1 MQLPSSANWAASS
14 PGGAWAGPMLRR
26 EPCWGRAVN
35 AGPAYASPS
44 FCTSRRR
51 SLDAMVQVSE
61 CEGRIPGPQRA
72 AGAAAGPRAAPAA
85 SSTLPERG
93 GDAPAAGELPG
104 QPCELGA
111 WRPPQPWRRRL
122 GAYRHSDRPCG
133 NGAPPGG
140 PRPGAGA
147 PPRRGLRLCH
157 CSASLAAALL
167 LTAGR
172 LQVPP
177 VPGGG
182 PPCAHRE
189 GAGAHHLPHEAVGHR
204 RRARQVQVLVRP
216 RQHGRRVLHF
226 GLTLQLQGVQRQ
238 WAADSGGLGTRSRAL
253 GSMATE
259 AGCFGGKGESAAGR
273 RQQTMGMGIAQL
285 TSQEVAALME
295 GGRMQRRRATA
306 GSRAAL
312 ACSCAGQAAW
322 AQHEPAAT
330 WQRRQRCDQR
340 KPHSSVYLTV
350 HAYCLFSLQVLP
362 AQAAQGE
369 EGQRPDPGDQRG
381 Q

>member
-1 MQLPSSANWAASS
+1 
-14 PGGAWAGPMLRR
+14 
-26 EPCWGRAVN
+26 
-35 AGPAYASPS
+35 
-44 FCTSRRR
+44 
-51 SLDAMVQVSE
+51 MVQVSE

-85 SSTLPERG
+85 SSTLPGRG

-122 GAYRHSDRPCG
+122 GAYPHSDRPCG
-133 NGAPPGG
+133 NDAPPGG

-259 AGCFGGKGESAAGR
+259 AGCVRRYRGIGSRPEAADYGHGHSAAYQPGSGSLNGR
-273 RQQTMGMGIAQL
+273 RENAAPAGRSRQPSSIGVQL
-285 TSQEVAALME
+285 CRAGCLGAA
-295 GGRMQRRRATA
+295 RACCHL
-306 GSRAAL
+306 AAPSTL
-312 ACSCAGQAAW
+312 
-322 AQHEPAAT
+322 
-330 WQRRQRCDQR
+330 
-340 KPHSSVYLTV
+340 
-350 HAYCLFSLQVLP
+350 
-362 AQAAQGE
+362 
-369 EGQRPDPGDQRG
+369 
-381 Q
+381 